1 MELRLVHDWRK
12 IYERY
17 WAHRIDRIRQWA
29 ERRMLDQIARES
41 QNRKDKER

>member
-1 MELRLVHDWRK
+1 MQDNWRK

-17 WAHRIDRIRQWA
+17 WAHWVDRIKERA

-41 QNRKDKER
+41 QNTQDKEK